1 MDTGCECPCCDEK
14 HARTCVWTITNITDS
29 LRMSFI
35 TSGFSDFVRSMVK
48 DDFHSSDSDSE
59 NSQENHLSGN
69 HGNVSH
75 AASLGRGVEAHA
87 GLSDEGDQQQRY
99 FNGKLIN
106 SGVIG

>member
-1 MDTGCECPCCDEK
+1 M
-14 HARTCVWTITNITDS
+14 
-29 LRMSFI
+29 
-35 TSGFSDFVRSMVK
+35 K

-106 SGVIG
+106 SWVIG